1 MISDLRMMA
10 MVNSDEAGSSLRSAL
25 GNINGLNLEIKSDSV
40 QSVAPRLLNGS
51 APNILLVDLS
61 LVDADGLTELSQVIS
76 RKQGQMAVI
85 ATAKEAN
92 VETVRSLMRI
102 GFADFVPQPFNRQ
115 DLINAVTMARS
126 KIESTQHTGGGV
138 LSFISSGG
146 GVGTT
151 TLAIQ
156 TAADLLIKDK
166 KGKNNVCLI
175 DFDLQFGNVALSM
188 DLQSD
193 VGLRQIVENT
203 ERLDDE
209 FLAGAFSRHSSGID
223 VLAAPTEIQPLE
235 IMTAEL
241 AQNIVIFARRHYDY
255 VVIDMPSNWTSWTSS
270 VLHESDMI
278 MMVTDISVTG
288 VQRSQRQFN
297 LLAGQQLDDVPLAI
311 IANKFKRG
319 FGSGNIAKQAESALG
334 RKINCFVREDHATA
348 CEARDQGVL
357 LKDIKGGSRIVKD
370 LHAFLV
376 KVRPALLAARDA
388 RVKQVAAI

>member
-1 MISDLRMMA
+1 MVSDLRIMA
-10 MVNSDEAGSSLRSAL
+10 MMTSDEAGSSLRSAL
-25 GNINGLNLEIKSDSV
+25 SNINGLNLEIESDSV

-61 LVDADGLTELSQVIS
+61 LVDADGLTELSQVIA

-102 GFADFVPQPFNRQ
+102 GFADFVPQPFNKQ
-115 DLINAVTMARS
+115 DLINAVAMART
-126 KIESTQHTGGGV
+126 KIESAHHAGGGV

-146 GVGTT
+146 GVGST

-156 TAADLLIKDK
+156 TAADLLVKDK
-166 KGKNNVCLI
+166 KGRNKVCLI
-175 DFDLQFGNVALSM
+175 DFDLQFGNIALSM
-188 DLQSD
+188 DLQSE
-193 VGLRQIVENT
+193 VGLRQIVENA

-209 FLAGAFSRHSSGID
+209 FMAGAIAHHPSGID
-223 VLAAPTEIQPLE
+223 VLGAPSEILPLE
-235 IMTAEL
+235 IMTSEL

-255 VVIDMPSNWTSWTSS
+255 VVVDMPTNWTSWTSS

-278 MMVTDISVTG
+278 LMVTDISVTG
-288 VQRSQRQFN
+288 VQRCQRQLN
-297 LLAGQQLDDVPLAI
+297 LLAEQQLDDVPLAI
-311 IANKFKRG
+311 IANKVKSG
-319 FGSGNIAKQAESALG
+319 FGFGNIAKQAESALG
-334 RKINCFVREDHATA
+334 RKINCLVRTDQDTA
-348 CEARDQGVL
+348 CAARDQGVL
-357 LKDIKGGSRIVKD
+357 LQDIKSGSRIVKD
-370 LHAFLV
+370 LHTFLV